1 MTNPDEWFFDSNPF
15 YNGNYTQRVFTSM
28 LKDFRPDTPEFIKDL
43 FKDCVKF
50 RKSTRMKFKVVS

>member
-43 FKDCVKF
+43 FKF
-50 RKSTRMKFKVVS
+50 IH